1 MKAFI
6 EVVKIGKVEQMADE
20 EWRKI
25 SHLYDAYSSD
35 DFVVMYDL
43 FIEAFTKG
51 WKANEN
57 HKAIPQP

>member
-6 EVVKIGKVEQMADE
+6 ETIKIGKVEQMADE

-25 SHLYDAYSSD
+25 SHLYDAYSSN

-51 WKANEN
+51 WKANED
-57 HKAIPQP
+57 H

>member
-6 EVVKIGKVEQMADE
+6 EAIKIGKVEQMADE

-51 WKANEN
+51 WKANHQKES
-57 HKAIPQP
+57 KA